1 MDKMGKMETGIEKR
15 RKEYLS
21 IYIYYIYI
29 LYIIYIIYICSFSLP
44 YFFHFFHDLFSGM
57 PFLAVF
63 APPLIQVAKIIKK
76 IGERNWRFQKPRI
89 F

>member
-1 MDKMGKMETGIEKR
+1 METGIEES

-29 LYIIYIIYICSFSLP
+29 LYIIYIIYICLFSLP
-44 YFFHFFHDLFSGM
+44 YFFHFFHDLFSDV
-57 PFLAVF
+57 PFLAIF
-63 APPLIQVAKIIKK
+63 CPPLIQVAKLIKK
-76 IGERNWRFQKPRI
+76 IGERNGRFQKPRI